1 MKKVLYIILVLGFSL
16 TIISCAEKEESTTT
30 DDTPANTSSD
40 DSSDDSSTSTAGYT
54 RENLPDETTVK
65 LPSTLT
71 GTAISS
77 RTAYASLD
85 ESLGL
90 LQMQNSVVFI
100 KLFLTQAEFNL
111 ILMDAAISQSKISV
125 GNCYAAGEKELTFT
139 AEMLQ
144 ALKDVYSKLDSEMPS
159 SDLSTYSDMVGTEI
173 SNPTI
178 SYVSTS
184 NRGFDKVLTIGS
196 SGSTCS
202 GTTVSSVE
210 EVMMWSDNGNKLQ
223 YTFDFGTSSQAFFG
237 TLAYDGST
245 NTSSFDMYL
254 KSSDSNDYAYTGGI
268 FTECN
273 SGVADCVNARI
284 IMGMDDFKLESRGK
298 ADDNGGYTMTNYV
311 SPALTFWFTEHW
323 DTTLKS
329 QMVNTTADGNSFT
342 CTNPT
347 WDNISS
353 CSFDGDLLNSEYGET
368 SSTSGLTSYE
378 TDAGKIFN
386 QNWIAIPGKS
396 SAFLA
401 DSVGQAYALMTTSGS
416 TNVENLGGAAVKLD
430 NSTVGFIMYFEPTN
444 GDNFTLQDLSSSSNL
459 RSISPTAVDNLTLS
473 YSEQMGGSIQGGQLS
488 LSTVVTTLAGTGSQG
503 SANGT
508 GTSASFNLPWGIT
521 TDGTNLYVTDTNNHL
536 IRKIVISTG
545 AVTTV
550 AGTGSSGSANGTGT
564 SASFNYPGGITTDGT
579 NLYVADYSNELIRQ
593 VE

>member
-1 MKKVLYIILVLGFSL
+1 V
-16 TIISCAEKEESTTT
+16 
-30 DDTPANTSSD
+30 
-40 DSSDDSSTSTAGYT
+40 
-54 RENLPDETTVK
+54 
-65 LPSTLT
+65 
-71 GTAISS
+71 
-77 RTAYASLD
+77 
-85 ESLGL
+85 
-90 LQMQNSVVFI
+90 
-100 KLFLTQAEFNL
+100 
-111 ILMDAAISQSKISV
+111 
-125 GNCYAAGEKELTFT
+125 
-139 AEMLQ
+139 
-144 ALKDVYSKLDSEMPS
+144 
-159 SDLSTYSDMVGTEI
+159 
-173 SNPTI
+173 
-178 SYVSTS
+178 
-184 NRGFDKVLTIGS
+184 
-196 SGSTCS
+196 
-202 GTTVSSVE
+202 
-210 EVMMWSDNGNKLQ
+210 
-223 YTFDFGTSSQAFFG
+223 
-237 TLAYDGST
+237 
-245 NTSSFDMYL
+245 
-254 KSSDSNDYAYTGGI
+254 
-268 FTECN
+268 
-273 SGVADCVNARI
+273 
-284 IMGMDDFKLESRGK
+284 DDFKLESRGK

-386 QNWIAIPGKS
+386 QNWIATPGKS
-396 SAFLA
+396 AAFLA

-459 RSISPTAVDNLTLS
+459 RSISSTAVDNLTLS

-488 LSTVVTTLAGTGSQG
+488 LSTVVTTLAGTGSHG

-508 GTSASFNLPWGIT
+508 GTSASFNAPFGVTTDGTNLYVADYGNHLIRKIVISTGAVTTLAGTGSSGSANGTGTSASFNYPGGIT
-521 TDGTNLYVTDTNNHL
+521 TDGTNLYVTDEQNHL

-564 SASFNYPGGITTDGT
+564 SASFHHPAGITTDGTNLYVSDYENHLIRKIVISTGAVTTVAGTGSQGSANGTGTSASFYKPTGITTDGTNLYVSDLFNFLIRKIVISTGAVTTVAGTGSQGSANGTGTSASFGGPWGITTDGTNLYVADFVNHSIRQVVISSGVVTTVAGTGSSGSANGTGTSASFNQPVGITTDGT

>member
-40 DSSDDSSTSTAGYT
+40 DSSTLTARYT
-54 RENLPDETTVK
+54 RENLPDNTTVK

-71 GTAISS
+71 GAAISS
-77 RTAYASLD
+77 RTAYASL
-85 ESLGL
+85 SNSIGV
-90 LQMQNSVVFI
+90 LQMQNSVVFM
-100 KLFLTQAEFNL
+100 KKFLTQAEFNL

-386 QNWIAIPGKS
+386 QNWIATPGKS
-396 SAFLA
+396 AAFLA

-444 GDNFTLQDLSSSSNL
+444 GDNFTMQDLSSSSNF
-459 RSISPTAVDNLTLS
+459 RSISSTAVDNLTLS
-473 YSEQMGGSIQGGQLS
+473 Y
-488 LSTVVTTLAGTGSQG
+488 
-503 SANGT
+503 
-508 GTSASFNLPWGIT
+508 
-521 TDGTNLYVTDTNNHL
+521 
-536 IRKIVISTG
+536 
-545 AVTTV
+545 
-550 AGTGSSGSANGTGT
+550 
-564 SASFNYPGGITTDGT
+564 
-579 NLYVADYSNELIRQ
+579 
-593 VE
+593 

>member
-40 DSSDDSSTSTAGYT
+40 DSSDDSSTATAGYT

-85 ESLGL
+85 QSLGL
-90 LQMQNSVVFI
+90 LQVRNSVVFM

-111 ILMDAAISQSKISV
+111 ILMDAAISQSKVSV
-125 GNCYAAGEKELTFT
+125 GNCYAAGELELTFT

-144 ALKDVYSKLDSEMPS
+144 ALKDVYSKLDSEMS
-159 SDLSTYSDMVGTEI
+159 ADDISLYSTMVGTEI
-173 SNPTI
+173 SNPTV

-184 NRGFDKVLTIGS
+184 NRGFDKVVTIGS

-223 YTFDFGTSSQAFFG
+223 YTFDFGSSDDILFG

-245 NTSSFDMYL
+245 KTSSFDFYLNTSSFD
-254 KSSDSNDYAYTGGI
+254 SFFSGI
-268 FTECN
+268 FTVCN
-273 SGVADCVNARI
+273 SGVADCVTNRM
-284 IMGMDDFKLESRGK
+284 IMGDSSLRVETRGK
-298 ADDNGGYTMTNYV
+298 ADDNGGYAMTYLDN
-311 SPALTFWFTEHW
+311 SALSFWITEHW
-323 DTTLKS
+323 DTTFKS
-329 QMVNTTADGNSFT
+329 QMAAWDNVSNVTTCPNA
-342 CTNPT
+342 T
-347 WDNISS
+347 WDNVSN
-353 CSFDGDLLNSEYGET
+353 CNFNLDLLNASYNET

-386 QNWIAIPGKS
+386 QNWIATPGKS
-396 SAFLA
+396 AAFLA
-401 DSVGQAYALMTTSGS
+401 DSVGQKYALMTTSGS
-416 TNVENLGGAAVKLD
+416 TNVENLGGAAIKLD

-444 GDNFTLQDLSSSSNL
+444 GDNFTMRYLSSSSNS

-473 YSEQMGGSIQGGQLS
+473 Y
-488 LSTVVTTLAGTGSQG
+488 
-503 SANGT
+503 
-508 GTSASFNLPWGIT
+508 
-521 TDGTNLYVTDTNNHL
+521 
-536 IRKIVISTG
+536 
-545 AVTTV
+545 
-550 AGTGSSGSANGTGT
+550 
-564 SASFNYPGGITTDGT
+564 
-579 NLYVADYSNELIRQ
+579 
-593 VE
+593 